1 MAINAMFLTSGLGD
15 GGPYNRDQMR
25 LLFQA
30 ALGADDGVLR
40 SQLNDFAVTIN
51 GSILRVASGR
61 AVVNG
66 TLVESTANVDKTP
79 TVPSVGTTGLRIVLR
94 KHWANNAMTVE
105 LLEAADG
112 TATPPAVT
120 QTDSTQW
127 EISLATAEITTG
139 GTIQVLR
146 STIAWIKILPT
157 FVDAMQNLV
166 STGGLPQVWV
176 GTDNVTASSSFTV
189 GSLGNHVYRK
199 NAGASIGGSPDYRG
213 KSFTTSATTNDDVGV
228 ETWAPIFRP
237 FNESLIYGSVFE
249 PPNTDLNWL
258 SGFAGSSISYADA
271 AQSNGIYFH
280 FTGSGNIKA
289 AVKGASVKTEV
300 DTGIAPVDATE
311 RSLEI
316 EVDANAKARFFID
329 GAIVATIDNTNF
341 PSTGTA
347 LLACFGSRSKGNA
360 AEIFYGKL
368 MWSQVL

>member
-1 MAINAMFLTSGLGD
+1 MTINAMFLTSGSGD

-25 LLFQA
+25 LLFQSV
-30 ALGADDGVLR
+30 LGADDGVLR
-40 SQLNDFAVTIN
+40 SQLNNFAVTIN
-51 GSILRVASGR
+51 GSILRAASGR

-120 QTDSTQW
+120 QTDGTQW

-139 GTIQVLR
+139 GTIQALTR
-146 STIAWIKILPT
+146 TIALIKILPT

-166 STGGLPQVWV
+166 STGGFPLVWV
-176 GTDNVTASSSFTV
+176 GTDNVSTSTDAV
-189 GSLGNHVYRK
+189 GSLGRHVYSVSTS
-199 NAGASIGGSPDYRG
+199 AVLGSSAYRG
-213 KSFTTSATTNDDVGV
+213 KSFTSSATNNEDVGV
-228 ETWAPIFRP
+228 YALSPIFRP
-237 FNESLIYGSVFE
+237 FNESLIHGSVLE

-258 SGFAGSSISYADA
+258 AGFAASGTAYADA
-271 AQSNGIYFH
+271 AQSHGIYFH

-289 AVKGASVKTEV
+289 VVKGASVKTEV

-316 EVDANAKARFFID
+316 EIDANAEARFFID
-329 GAIVATIDNTNF
+329 GALVATIDNTNF
-341 PSTGTA
+341 PPTSNA
-347 LLACFGSRSKGNA
+347 LRSCFGSRSKGNA

>member
-1 MAINAMFLTSGLGD
+1 MTINAMFLTSGSGD

-25 LLFQA
+25 LLFQSV
-30 ALGADDGVLR
+30 LGADDGVLR
-40 SQLNDFAVTIN
+40 SQLNNFAVTIN
-51 GSILRVASGR
+51 GSILRTASGR

-112 TATPPAVT
+112 TAPPPAVT
-120 QTDSTQW
+120 QTDGTQW

-139 GTIQVLR
+139 GTIQALTR
-146 STIAWIKILPT
+146 TIALIKILPT

-166 STGGLPQVWV
+166 STGGFPLVWV
-176 GTDNVTASSSFTV
+176 GADNVSSSSAVAV
-189 GSLGNHVYRK
+189 GSLGQHTYYQDT
-199 NAGASIGGSPDYRG
+199 GAVLGSSDYRG
-213 KSFTTSATTNDDVGV
+213 KQFTSSGTNDEDVGV
-228 ETWAPIFRP
+228 YTPAPIFRP
-237 FNESLIYGSVFE
+237 FNESLIHGSVLE

-258 SGFAGSSISYADA
+258 AGFAGSGTTYADA
-271 AQSNGIYFH
+271 AQSHGIYFH

-289 AVKGASVKTEV
+289 VAKGASVKTEV

-311 RSLEI
+311 RILEI
-316 EVDANAKARFFID
+316 EIDANAEARFFID
-329 GAIVATIDNTNF
+329 GALVATIDNTNF
-341 PSTGTA
+341 PPTSNA
-347 LLACFGSRSKGNA
+347 VRSCFGSRSKGNA
-360 AEIFYGKL
+360 AENFYGKL